1 MKSYL
6 LILTLIFSLVQDL
19 LGQEKAILSDEEI
32 FTEIKLQSIKSP
44 NPQKA
49 LYEEFLNA
57 LESDMYSKQ
66 TKIELTVSHY
76 NHYLKEGCFF
86 TFQTAFEKH
95 SALFESNVI
104 LYKYWKTISLE
115 YNEQFK
121 AMFNSAEELFQE
133 SEKSGD
139 NQNVSDAYRLLAR
152 SKMYLNEKDSSLL
165 FANLALNFA
174 KRSDSK
180 RAVAHTFKD
189 LSEIQTY
196 FDMIGESTSTLL
208 KLNQEAERIK
218 DYNLLCWSTMMIAKR
233 SFQVNSFN
241 EARTYYRK
249 ALNIAEKNNLE
260 LFKVQIFGGLT
271 EIELASNKLDAAWG
285 NIRKGYTYFN
295 EQKESIF
302 YLDFKLTHSKYL
314 IELDSLI
321 EAEIILSTNLDNYDK
336 LNSSSGLGRTHHL
349 IGRMYLREQK
359 WKKAQA
365 SFNTSKSIL
374 DQLPVSDYSLG
385 NYKFLAQ
392 VFAEQNQFQNAFKNL
407 NTFQKYIEDNSYLS
421 GSKAINELTQMY
433 SRELREYRIKE
444 QERVI
449 KDQQK
454 EKELLALKGEKQ
466 MSTIVLIIIVL
477 ISTIVIVLFYLR
489 QLKINQVTKE
499 IEMSQTLLR
508 TQMNP
513 HFIFNAM
520 SVIQSS
526 LYENNPSKSSKFL
539 VSFSRLIRLILENSP
554 KEFITLETEIE
565 ILEKYL
571 KTQKLRFENR
581 FDYQINVPEDLI
593 FKKVLIPPMI
603 TQPFVE
609 NSIEHG
615 QLNIIEN
622 GNISIDFS
630 EKDNMLYIEIIDNGV
645 GRAESGK
652 KNNSMNEHKS
662 MALDITNRRVEIIN
676 KKYKSKANISIS
688 DHLTDQKYTGTRVQI
703 FLPLLNENLNFD
715 SE

>member
-1 MKSYL
+1 MKFPL
-6 LILTLIFSLVQDL
+6 LILTLIFSFIQNVLS
-19 LGQEKAILSDEEI
+19 QEKVVVSAEEI
-32 FTEIKLQSIKSP
+32 FTEIKLKSQQSTNPNKILYESFLDKIKSDVYSE
-44 NPQKA
+44 QKK
-49 LYEEFLNA
+49 N
-57 LESDMYSKQ
+57 
-66 TKIELTVSHY
+66 ELAVSLFSHY
-76 NHYLKEGCFF
+76 IECGSYLAFK
-86 TFQTAFEKH
+86 TAFEKH
-95 SALFESNVI
+95 AVLIENKPI
-104 LYKYWKTISLE
+104 LKTYWKTISLE
-115 YNEQFK
+115 FSEQYK
-121 AMFNSAEELFQE
+121 AMFKNAEILLRK
-133 SEKSGD
+133 SEKAGD
-139 NQNVSDAYRLLAR
+139 NQNISDAYRLLAR
-152 SKMYLNEKDSSLL
+152 SKMYLNEKDSSL
-165 FANLALNFA
+165 FYANLSLNFA
-174 KRSDSK
+174 KRSISK
-180 RAVAHTFKD
+180 KAVANTFQD
-189 LSEIQTY
+189 LSDIQAY
-196 FDMIGESTSTLL
+196 FDMIGKSTSTLL

-218 DYNLLCWSTMMIAKR
+218 DYYLLCWSTLMIAER

-241 EARTYYRK
+241 EAKTYYRK
-249 ALNIAEKNNLE
+249 ALNIAEKNNLNT
-260 LFKVQIFGGLT
+260 FKVRIFRGLA
-271 EIELASNKLDAAWG
+271 EIELSTNKLDAALV
-285 NIRKGYTYFN
+285 NINQGYNSFY
-295 EQKESIF
+295 EGDKSIF
-302 YLDFKLTHSKYL
+302 YLDFKSTHVKYL
-314 IELDSLI
+314 IEIDSL
-321 EAEIILSTNLDNYDK
+321 AQAKIILSDILEDYSK
-336 LNSSSGLGRTHHL
+336 YKSSNGLGKTHHL
-349 IGRMYLREQK
+349 IGRMHFSQK
-359 WKKAQA
+359 KWEKAKAAFKQ
-365 SFNTSKSIL
+365 SQSIL
-374 DQLPVSDYSLG
+374 NKLPDSEYSLG

-392 VFAEQNQFQNAFKNL
+392 VFAKQNQFQQAFENL
-407 NTFQKYIEDNSYLS
+407 DNFQKSIDNNSHLS
-421 GSKAINELTQMY
+421 SSKAINELTQMY

-454 EKELLALKGEKQ
+454 EKELLSLKGEKQ
-466 MSTIVLIIIVL
+466 MATTILIIIILV
-477 ISTIVIVLFYLR
+477 STIIIVLFYLR
-489 QLKINQVTKE
+489 QAKINQNTKE

-526 LYENNPSKSSKFL
+526 LYENNPAKSSKFL

-581 FDYQINVPEDLI
+581 FNYQINVPEELI

-630 EKDNMLYIEIIDNGV
+630 EKNNMLYIEIIDNGV

-652 KNNSMNEHKS
+652 KKNSMKEHKS

-676 KKYKSKANISIS
+676 KKYKSKASITISN
-688 DHLTDQKYTGTRVQI
+688 LTEEKYTGTRVQI

>member
-1 MKSYL
+1 MKSSL
-6 LILTLIFSLVQDL
+6 LIFTLIFSLVQDIL
-19 LGQEKAILSDEEI
+19 CQEKTISNADEI
-32 FTEIKLQSIKSP
+32 FTEIKLKSIKHL

-49 LYEEFLNA
+49 LYKEFLNTI
-57 LESDMYSKQ
+57 ESDIYSNEIKSG
-66 TKIELTVSHY
+66 LTANLFSY
-76 NHYLKEGCFF
+76 YLANGSVF
-86 TFQTAFEKH
+86 TFQNAFEKH
-95 SALFESNVI
+95 GAILDNSI
-104 LYKYWKTISLE
+104 LYRYWNTISLE

-121 AMFNSAEELFQE
+121 EMFKSASALLQE

-139 NQNVSDAYRLLAR
+139 NQNVSDAYRMLAR
-152 SKMYLNEKDSSLL
+152 SKMHLNETDSSLL
-165 FANLALNFA
+165 YANLALNFA

-180 RAVAHTFKD
+180 IAVANTFKD
-189 LSEIQTY
+189 LSEIQAY
-196 FDMIGESTSTLL
+196 FDLIGKSTSTLL

-218 DYNLLCWSTMMIAKR
+218 DSYLLCWSTMMIAER
-233 SFQVNSFN
+233 SFKVNSLN

-249 ALNIAEKNNLE
+249 ALNIAEKNGLE
-260 LFKVQIFGGLT
+260 LLKIPIYGGLA
-271 EIELASNKLDAAWG
+271 EIELSNNQLSAASF
-285 NIRKGYTYFN
+285 NIKKGYQYFKK
-295 EQKESIF
+295 QIESIF
-302 YLDFKLTHSKYL
+302 YLDFKLIHSKYL
-314 IELDSLI
+314 IEIDSLF
-321 EAEIILSTNLDNYDK
+321 EAEIILFKNLEEYVK
-336 LNSSSGLGRTHHL
+336 LNSSIGQGKTHHL
-349 IGRMYLREQK
+349 IGRMYFNEKK
-359 WKKAQA
+359 WKKAKT
-365 SFNTSKSIL
+365 SFNISKSIL
-374 DQLPVSDYSLG
+374 DRLPYSEYSLG

-392 VFAEQNQFQNAFKNL
+392 VFAEQNQFQKAFVSL
-407 NTFQKYIEDNSYLS
+407 NTFQKYIEDNSYSS

-466 MSTIVLIIIVL
+466 MSTIVLIIIIL
-477 ISTIVIVLFYLR
+477 FSTIVIVLFYLR
-489 QLKINQVTKE
+489 QVKINQNTKE

-652 KNNSMNEHKS
+652 KKNSINEHKS

-676 KKYKSKANISIS
+676 KKYKSKANISIGN
-688 DHLTDQKYTGTRVQI
+688 LTNEKYTGTRVEI
-703 FLPLLNENLNFD
+703 LLPLLNENLNFD

>member
-1 MKSYL
+1 MKSSL
-6 LILTLIFSLVQDL
+6 LIFTLIFSLVHDIL
-19 LGQEKAILSDEEI
+19 CQEKAISNDDEI
-32 FTEIKLQSIKSP
+32 FTEIKLKSIKHL

-49 LYEEFLNA
+49 LYNEFLNTV
-57 LESDMYSKQ
+57 ESDIYSNE
-66 TKIELTVSHY
+66 TKSGLTANLFSY
-76 NHYLKEGCFF
+76 YLANGSFF
-86 TFQTAFEKH
+86 TFQNAFEKH
-95 SALFESNVI
+95 GAILENNSI
-104 LYKYWKTISLE
+104 LYRYWNTISLE
-115 YNEQFK
+115 HNEQFK
-121 AMFNSAEELFQE
+121 EMFKSASALLQE

-139 NQNVSDAYRLLAR
+139 NQNVSDAYRMLAR
-152 SKMYLNEKDSSLL
+152 SKMHLNEKDSSLL
-165 FANLALNFA
+165 YANLALNFA

-180 RAVAHTFKD
+180 IAVANTFKD
-189 LSEIQTY
+189 LSEIQAY
-196 FDMIGESTSTLL
+196 FDLIGKSTSTLF

-218 DYNLLCWSTMMIAKR
+218 DYHLLCWSTMMIAER
-233 SFQVNSFN
+233 SFKVNSLN

-249 ALNIAEKNNLE
+249 ALNIAEKNGLE
-260 LFKVQIFGGLT
+260 LLKIRIYGGLA
-271 EIELASNKLDAAWG
+271 EIELSNNQLSAVSL
-285 NIRKGYTYFN
+285 NIKKGYQYYN
-295 EQKESIF
+295 KQKESIF
-302 YLDFKLTHSKYL
+302 YLDFKLIHSKYL
-314 IELDSLI
+314 IEIDSLF
-321 EAEIILSTNLDNYDK
+321 EAEIILFDNLEKYMK
-336 LNSSSGLGRTHHL
+336 LNSSIGQGKTHHL
-349 IGRMYLREQK
+349 IGRMYFNEKK
-359 WKKAQA
+359 WKKAQT
-365 SFNTSKSIL
+365 SFNISKSIL
-374 DQLPVSDYSLG
+374 DKLPYSEYSLG

-392 VFAEQNQFQNAFKNL
+392 VFAEQNQFQKAFISL
-407 NTFQKYIEDNSYLS
+407 NIFQKYIEDNSYLS

-466 MSTIVLIIIVL
+466 MSTIVLIIIIL

-489 QLKINQVTKE
+489 QVKINQNTKE

-520 SVIQSS
+520 SVIQSL

-652 KNNSMNEHKS
+652 KKNSINEHKS

-676 KKYKSKANISIS
+676 KKYKSKANISIGN
-688 DHLTDQKYTGTRVQI
+688 LTDEKYTGTRVEI
-703 FLPLLNENLNFD
+703 LLPLLNENLNFD

>member
-1 MKSYL
+1 MKSSL
-6 LILTLIFSLVQDL
+6 LIFTLIFSLIHDVL
-19 LGQEKAILSDEEI
+19 CQEKAISNDDEI
-32 FTEIKLQSIKSP
+32 FTEIKLKSIKHL

-49 LYEEFLNA
+49 LYNEFLNTI
-57 LESDMYSKQ
+57 ESDIYSNEIKSG
-66 TKIELTVSHY
+66 LTENLFSY
-76 NHYLKEGCFF
+76 YLANGSFF
-86 TFQTAFEKH
+86 TFQNAFEKH
-95 SALFESNVI
+95 GAILDNSI
-104 LYKYWKTISLE
+104 LYRYWNTISLE

-121 AMFNSAEELFQE
+121 EMFKSASALLQE

-139 NQNVSDAYRLLAR
+139 NQNVSDAYRMLAR
-152 SKMYLNEKDSSLL
+152 SKMHLNETDSSLL
-165 FANLALNFA
+165 YANLALNFA

-180 RAVAHTFKD
+180 IAVANTFKD
-189 LSEIQTY
+189 LSEIQAY
-196 FDMIGESTSTLL
+196 FDLIGKSTSTLL

-218 DYNLLCWSTMMIAKR
+218 DSYLLCWSTMMIAER
-233 SFQVNSFN
+233 SFKVNSLN

-249 ALNIAEKNNLE
+249 ALNIAEKNGLE
-260 LFKVQIFGGLT
+260 LLKIPIYGGLA
-271 EIELASNKLDAAWG
+271 EIELSNNQLSAASF
-285 NIRKGYTYFN
+285 NIKKGYQYFKK
-295 EQKESIF
+295 QIESIF
-302 YLDFKLTHSKYL
+302 YLDFKLIHSKYL
-314 IELDSLI
+314 IEIDSLF
-321 EAEIILSTNLDNYDK
+321 EAEIILFKNLEEYVK
-336 LNSSSGLGRTHHL
+336 LNSSIGQGKTHHL
-349 IGRMYLREQK
+349 IGRMYFNEKK
-359 WKKAQA
+359 WKKAQT
-365 SFNTSKSIL
+365 SFNISKSIL
-374 DQLPVSDYSLG
+374 HRLPYSEYSLG

-392 VFAEQNQFQNAFKNL
+392 VFAEQNQFQKAFVSL
-407 NTFQKYIEDNSYLS
+407 NTFQKYIEDNSYSS

-466 MSTIVLIIIVL
+466 MSTIVLIIIIL
-477 ISTIVIVLFYLR
+477 FSTIVIVLFYLR
-489 QLKINQVTKE
+489 QLKINQNTKE

-652 KNNSMNEHKS
+652 KKNSINEHKS

-676 KKYKSKANISIS
+676 KKYKSKANISIGN
-688 DHLTDQKYTGTRVQI
+688 LTNEKYTGTRVEI
-703 FLPLLNENLNFD
+703 LLPLLNENLNFD

>member
-1 MKSYL
+1 MKSSL
-6 LILTLIFSLVQDL
+6 LIFALIFSVVHNVMC
-19 LGQEKAILSDEEI
+19 QEKAVSNDDKI
-32 FTEIKLQSIKSP
+32 FTEIELESIKRA

-49 LYEEFLNA
+49 LYDGFLNA
-57 LESDMYSKQ
+57 IASDVYSTQ
-66 TKIELTVSHY
+66 TKSELTGSLFSYYIENGSFFAFQKAFKQHGALLKY
-76 NHYLKEGCFF
+76 N
-86 TFQTAFEKH
+86 
-95 SALFESNVI
+95 SI
-104 LYKYWKTISLE
+104 LYRYWETISLE
-115 YNEQFK
+115 YNERFK
-121 AMFNSAEELFQE
+121 AMFKTSELLLQE
-133 SEKSGD
+133 SQASGD

-152 SKMYLNEKDSSLL
+152 SKMHLNQKDSAL
-165 FANLALNFA
+165 FYANLALNFA
-174 KRSDSK
+174 KRSDAIK
-180 RAVAHTFKD
+180 AVANTFKD
-189 LSEIQTY
+189 LSEIEAY
-196 FDMIGESTSTLL
+196 FDIIGKSTSTLL
-208 KLNQEAERIK
+208 KLNKEAERIK
-218 DYNLLCWSTMMIAKR
+218 DYNLLCWSTMMIAER

-249 ALNIAEKNNLE
+249 ALNIAEKNGLG
-260 LFKVQIFGGLT
+260 LFKVRIYGGLA
-271 EIELASNKLDAAWG
+271 EIELSNNELGAASL
-285 NIRKGYTYFN
+285 NIKKGYTYHN
-295 EQKESIF
+295 TQKESIF
-302 YLDFKLTHSKYL
+302 YLDFKLIHSKYL
-314 IELDSLI
+314 IELDSLV
-321 EAEIILSTNLDNYDK
+321 EVKTILFDNLEEYAK
-336 LNSSSGLGRTHHL
+336 LKSSVGIGKTHHL
-349 IGRMYLREQK
+349 IGRMYFDEKK
-359 WKKAQA
+359 WNKAQT
-365 SFNTSKSIL
+365 SFNLSKSIL
-374 DQLPVSDYSLG
+374 DKLPYSEYSMG

-392 VFAEQNQFQNAFKNL
+392 VFAEQNQFQKAFKNL
-407 NTFQKYIEDNSYLS
+407 NIFQKYIEDNSYLS

-466 MSTIVLIIIVL
+466 MSTIVLIIIIL
-477 ISTIVIVLFYLR
+477 ISTIIIVLFYLR
-489 QLKINQVTKE
+489 QAKINQNTKE

-622 GNISIDFS
+622 GNISINFS
-630 EKDNMLYIEIIDNGV
+630 EKDNMLFIEIIDNGV

-652 KNNSMNEHKS
+652 KKNSMNEHKS

-676 KKYKSKANISIS
+676 KKYKSKANISIG
-688 DHLTDQKYTGTRVQI
+688 DLTDQKYTGTRVQI

>member
-1 MKSYL
+1 MKSSL
-6 LILTLIFSLVQDL
+6 LIFTLIFSLVHDVL
-19 LGQEKAILSDEEI
+19 CQEKAISNDDEI
-32 FTEIKLQSIKSP
+32 FTEIKLKSIKHL
-44 NPQKA
+44 NPHKA
-49 LYEEFLNA
+49 LYNEFLNTI
-57 LESDMYSKQ
+57 ESDIYSNE
-66 TKIELTVSHY
+66 TKSGLTANLFSY
-76 NHYLKEGCFF
+76 YLANGSFF
-86 TFQTAFEKH
+86 TFQNAFEKH
-95 SALFESNVI
+95 GAILENNSI
-104 LYKYWKTISLE
+104 LYRYWNTISLE
-115 YNEQFK
+115 HNEQFK
-121 AMFNSAEELFQE
+121 EMFKSASALLQE

-139 NQNVSDAYRLLAR
+139 NQNVSDAYRMLAR
-152 SKMYLNEKDSSLL
+152 SKMHLNETDSSLL
-165 FANLALNFA
+165 YANLALNFA

-180 RAVAHTFKD
+180 IAVANTFKD
-189 LSEIQTY
+189 LSEIQAY
-196 FDMIGESTSTLL
+196 FDLIGKSTSTLL

-218 DYNLLCWSTMMIAKR
+218 DSYLLCWSTMMIAER
-233 SFQVNSFN
+233 SFKVNSLN

-249 ALNIAEKNNLE
+249 ALNIAEKNGLE
-260 LFKVQIFGGLT
+260 LLKIPIYGGLA
-271 EIELASNKLDAAWG
+271 EIELSNNQLSAASF
-285 NIRKGYTYFN
+285 NIKKGYQYFKK
-295 EQKESIF
+295 QIESIF
-302 YLDFKLTHSKYL
+302 YLDFKLIHSKYL
-314 IELDSLI
+314 IEIDSLF
-321 EAEIILSTNLDNYDK
+321 EAEIILFNNLEEYVK
-336 LNSSSGLGRTHHL
+336 LNSSIGQGKTHHL
-349 IGRMYLREQK
+349 IGRMYFNEKK
-359 WKKAQA
+359 WKKAKT
-365 SFNTSKSIL
+365 SFNISKSIL
-374 DQLPVSDYSLG
+374 DRLPYSEYSLG

-392 VFAEQNQFQNAFKNL
+392 VFAEQNQFQKAFVSL
-407 NTFQKYIEDNSYLS
+407 NTFQKYIEDNSYSS

-466 MSTIVLIIIVL
+466 MSTIVLIIIIL
-477 ISTIVIVLFYLR
+477 FSTIVIVLFYLR
-489 QLKINQVTKE
+489 QVKINQNTKE

-622 GNISIDFS
+622 GNISVDFS
-630 EKDNMLYIEIIDNGV
+630 EKDKMLYIEIIDNGV

-652 KNNSMNEHKS
+652 KKNSITEHKS

-676 KKYKSKANISIS
+676 KKYKSKANISIGN
-688 DHLTDQKYTGTRVQI
+688 LTKEKYTGTRVEI

>member
-1 MKSYL
+1 MKCYL
-6 LILTLIFSLVQDL
+6 LVLLLIFGLVHNIFC
-19 LGQEKAILSDEEI
+19 QEETLVSYDGI
-32 FTEIKLQSIKSP
+32 FNEIKLNSINNE
-44 NPQKA
+44 NPEKA
-49 LYEEFLNA
+49 LYDGFLDA
-57 LESDMYSKQ
+57 IESDLYPQQ
-66 TKIELTVSHY
+66 TKSELTASLFSY
-76 NHYLKEGCFF
+76 YLASGSFF
-86 TFQTAFEKH
+86 TFQKSFDQH
-95 SALFESNVI
+95 SALLKKNSI
-104 LYKYWKTISLE
+104 LYRYWKTISLE
-115 YNEQFK
+115 HNEEFT
-121 AMFNSAEELFQE
+121 AMLKSASALFQE

-139 NQNVSDAYRLLAR
+139 NQNISDAYRLLAR

-165 FANLALNFA
+165 YVNLALNFA
-174 KRSDSK
+174 KRSNSK
-180 RAVAHTFKD
+180 RAIANTFKD
-189 LSEIQTY
+189 LAEIQAY
-196 FDMIGESTSTLL
+196 FDMIGKSTSTLL

-218 DYNLLCWSTMMIAKR
+218 DYDLLCWSTMMIAQR
-233 SFQVNSFN
+233 SFQVNSLN
-241 EARTYYRK
+241 EAKTYYRK
-249 ALNIAEKNNLE
+249 ALNIAVKNKLQ
-260 LFKVQIFGGLT
+260 LFKVRIFGGLT
-271 EIELASNKLDAAWG
+271 EIELRNNKLDAAFAE
-285 NIRKGYTYFN
+285 IKKGYKYFN
-295 EQKESIF
+295 DKKETIF
-302 YLDFKLTHSKYL
+302 YLDFKLIHSKYL
-314 IELDSLI
+314 IELDSLV
-321 EAEIILSTNLDNYDK
+321 EAESILSDNLKKYAK
-336 LNSSSGLGRTHHL
+336 LRSSDGLGKTHHL
-349 IGRMYLREQK
+349 IGKLHLHEKK
-359 WKKAQA
+359 WRKAQK
-365 SFNTSKSIL
+365 SFNLSKSIL
-374 DQLPVSDYSLG
+374 DKLPQSEYSLN

-392 VFAEQNQFQNAFKNL
+392 VFEEQNDFKKAFKNL
-407 NTFQKYIEDNSYLS
+407 NTFHNHINENSYLI

-466 MSTIVLIIIVL
+466 MSTIVLIIIIL

-489 QLKINQVTKE
+489 QAKINQNTKE
-499 IEMSQTLLR
+499 IEMSQALLR

-520 SVIQSS
+520 SVIQSL

-554 KEFITLETEIE
+554 KEFITLEIEID

-630 EKDNMLYIEIIDNGV
+630 EKDNMLYVEIIDNGV
-645 GRAESGK
+645 GRAESEK
-652 KNNSMNEHKS
+652 KKNSMNEHKS
-662 MALDITNRRVEIIN
+662 MALDITNRRIEIIN
-676 KKYKSKANISIS
+676 KKYKSKANISIG
-688 DHLTDQKYTGTRVQI
+688 DLTDEKYTGTRVEI
-703 FLPLLNENLNFD
+703 FLPLLNENLKFD

>member
-1 MKSYL
+1 MKSSL
-6 LILTLIFSLVQDL
+6 LIFTLIFSLLQDVL
-19 LGQEKAILSDEEI
+19 CQEKAISNDDEI
-32 FTEIKLQSIKSP
+32 FTEIKLKSIKHL

-49 LYEEFLNA
+49 LYNEFLNA
-57 LESDMYSKQ
+57 IESDIYSNE
-66 TKIELTVSHY
+66 TKSGLTAKLFSY
-76 NHYLKEGCFF
+76 YLANGSFF
-86 TFQTAFEKH
+86 TFQNAFEKH
-95 SALFESNVI
+95 GAILENNSI
-104 LYKYWKTISLE
+104 LYRYWNTISLE
-115 YNEQFK
+115 HNEQFK
-121 AMFNSAEELFQE
+121 EMFKNASALLQE

-139 NQNVSDAYRLLAR
+139 NQNVSDAYRMLAR
-152 SKMYLNEKDSSLL
+152 SKMHLNEKDSSLL
-165 FANLALNFA
+165 YANLALNFA

-180 RAVAHTFKD
+180 IAVANTFKD
-189 LSEIQTY
+189 LSEIQAY
-196 FDMIGESTSTLL
+196 FDLIGKSTSTLL

-218 DYNLLCWSTMMIAKR
+218 DHHLLCWSTMMIAER
-233 SFQVNSFN
+233 SFKVNSLN

-249 ALNIAEKNNLE
+249 ALDIAEKNGLE
-260 LFKVQIFGGLT
+260 LLKIRIYGGLT
-271 EIELASNKLDAAWG
+271 EIELSNNQLSAASL
-285 NIRKGYTYFN
+285 NIKKGYQYYN
-295 EQKESIF
+295 KQKESIF
-302 YLDFKLTHSKYL
+302 YLDFKLIHSKYL
-314 IELDSLI
+314 IEIDSLF
-321 EAEIILSTNLDNYDK
+321 EAKIILFDNLEKYMK
-336 LNSSSGLGRTHHL
+336 LNSSIGQGKTHHL
-349 IGRMYLREQK
+349 IGRMYFNEKK
-359 WKKAQA
+359 WKKAQT
-365 SFNTSKSIL
+365 SFNSSKSIL
-374 DQLPVSDYSLG
+374 DKLPYSEYSLG

-392 VFAEQNQFQNAFKNL
+392 VFAEQNQFQKAFISL
-407 NTFQKYIEDNSYLS
+407 NIFQKYIEDNSYLS
-421 GSKAINELTQMY
+421 SSKAINELTQMY

-466 MSTIVLIIIVL
+466 MSTIVLILIIL

-489 QLKINQVTKE
+489 QVKINQNTKE
-499 IEMSQTLLR
+499 IEMSQALLR

-571 KTQKLRFENR
+571 KTQKFRFENR

-622 GNISIDFS
+622 GNISINFS

-652 KNNSMNEHKS
+652 KKNSIKEHKS

-676 KKYKSKANISIS
+676 KKYKSKANISIGN
-688 DHLTDQKYTGTRVQI
+688 LTDEKYTGTRVEI
-703 FLPLLNENLNFD
+703 LLPLLNENLNFD

>member
-1 MKSYL
+1 MKSSL
-6 LILTLIFSLVQDL
+6 LIFTLIFSLVQDVL
-19 LGQEKAILSDEEI
+19 CQEKAISNDDEI
-32 FTEIKLQSIKSP
+32 FTEIKLKSNKHL

-49 LYEEFLNA
+49 LYNEFLNA
-57 LESDMYSKQ
+57 IESDIYSNE
-66 TKIELTVSHY
+66 TKSGLTAKLFSY
-76 NHYLKEGCFF
+76 YLANGSFF
-86 TFQTAFEKH
+86 TFQNAFEKH
-95 SALFESNVI
+95 GAILENNLI
-104 LYKYWKTISLE
+104 LYRYWNTISLE
-115 YNEQFK
+115 HNEQFK
-121 AMFNSAEELFQE
+121 EMFKNASALLQE

-139 NQNVSDAYRLLAR
+139 NQNVSDAYRMLAR
-152 SKMYLNEKDSSLL
+152 SKMHLNEKDSSLL
-165 FANLALNFA
+165 YANLALNFA

-180 RAVAHTFKD
+180 IAVANTFKD
-189 LSEIQTY
+189 LSEIQAY
-196 FDMIGESTSTLL
+196 FDLIGKSTSTLL

-218 DYNLLCWSTMMIAKR
+218 DHHLLCWSTMMIAER
-233 SFQVNSFN
+233 SFKVNSLN

-249 ALNIAEKNNLE
+249 ALDIAEKNGLE
-260 LFKVQIFGGLT
+260 LLKIRIYGGLA
-271 EIELASNKLDAAWG
+271 EIELSNNQLSAASL
-285 NIRKGYTYFN
+285 NIKKGYQYYN
-295 EQKESIF
+295 KQKESIF
-302 YLDFKLTHSKYL
+302 YLDFKLIHSKYL
-314 IELDSLI
+314 IEIDSLF
-321 EAEIILSTNLDNYDK
+321 EAKIILFDNLEKYMK
-336 LNSSSGLGRTHHL
+336 LNSSIGQGKTHHL
-349 IGRMYLREQK
+349 IGRMYFNEKK
-359 WKKAQA
+359 WKKAQT
-365 SFNTSKSIL
+365 SFNISKSIL
-374 DQLPVSDYSLG
+374 DRLPYSEYSLG

-392 VFAEQNQFQNAFKNL
+392 VFAEQNQFQKAFISL
-407 NTFQKYIEDNSYLS
+407 NIFQKYIEDNSYLS
-421 GSKAINELTQMY
+421 SSKAINELTQMY

-466 MSTIVLIIIVL
+466 MSTIVLILIIL

-489 QLKINQVTKE
+489 QVKINQNTKE
-499 IEMSQTLLR
+499 IEMSQALLR

-571 KTQKLRFENR
+571 KTQKFRFENR

-622 GNISIDFS
+622 GNISINFS

-652 KNNSMNEHKS
+652 KKNSIKEHKS

-676 KKYKSKANISIS
+676 KKYKSKANISIGN
-688 DHLTDQKYTGTRVQI
+688 LTDEKYTGTRVEI
-703 FLPLLNENLNFD
+703 LLPLLNENLNFD

>member
-1 MKSYL
+1 MKSSL
-6 LILTLIFSLVQDL
+6 LIFTLIISLVQTVL
-19 LGQEKAILSDEEI
+19 CQEMAISNEDEI
-32 FTEIKLQSIKSP
+32 FSEIKLASIKSS
-44 NPQKA
+44 NSQKA
-49 LYEEFLNA
+49 LYDAFLNA
-57 LESDMYSKQ
+57 IESDVYSKQ
-66 TKIELTVSHY
+66 TKSELTASLFTY
-76 NHYLKEGCFF
+76 YIEGGSFF
-86 TFQTAFEKH
+86 TFQKAFEQH
-95 SALFESNVI
+95 GSLLQYNSI
-104 LYKYWKTISLE
+104 IYRYWETISFE
-115 YNEQFK
+115 YDERFK
-121 AMFNSAEELFQE
+121 AMFKGSEALFQE
-133 SEKSGD
+133 SQESGD

-152 SKMYLNEKDSSLL
+152 SKMHLNEKDSAL
-165 FANLALNFA
+165 FYANLALNFA
-174 KRSDSK
+174 KRSDSRK
-180 RAVAHTFKD
+180 AVANTFKD
-189 LSEIQTY
+189 LSEIEAY
-196 FDMIGESTSTLL
+196 FDIIGKSTSTLL
-208 KLNQEAERIK
+208 KLNKEAERIK
-218 DYNLLCWSTMMIAKR
+218 DYDLLCWSTMMIAER

-249 ALNIAEKNNLE
+249 ALNIAEKNGLE
-260 LFKVQIFGGLT
+260 LFKVRIYGGLA
-271 EIELASNKLDAAWG
+271 EIELSNNQLDAASL
-285 NIRKGYTYFN
+285 NIKKGYKYYN
-295 EQKESIF
+295 KQKESIF
-302 YLDFKLTHSKYL
+302 YLDFKLIHSKYL
-314 IELDSLI
+314 IEMDSLV
-321 EAEIILSTNLDNYDK
+321 EAEVILSDNLVEYAK
-336 LNSSSGLGRTHHL
+336 LKSSIGLGKTHHL
-349 IGRMYLREQK
+349 IGRILFNEKK
-359 WKKAQA
+359 WKKAQT
-365 SFNTSKSIL
+365 SFNISKSIL
-374 DQLPVSDYSLG
+374 DKFPYSEYSLG

-392 VFAEQNQFQNAFKNL
+392 VFAEQNQFQKAFINL
-407 NTFQKYIEDNSYLS
+407 NIFQKYIEDNSYLS

-466 MSTIVLIIIVL
+466 MSTIVLIIIIL

-489 QLKINQVTKE
+489 QAKINQNTKE

-652 KNNSMNEHKS
+652 KKNSMNEHKS

-676 KKYKSKANISIS
+676 KKYKSKANISIG
-688 DHLTDQKYTGTRVQI
+688 DLTNEKYTGTRVQI

>member
-1 MKSYL
+1 M
-6 LILTLIFSLVQDL
+6 
-19 LGQEKAILSDEEI
+19 
-32 FTEIKLQSIKSP
+32 
-44 NPQKA
+44 
-49 LYEEFLNA
+49 
-57 LESDMYSKQ
+57 
-66 TKIELTVSHY
+66 
-76 NHYLKEGCFF
+76 
-86 TFQTAFEKH
+86 
-95 SALFESNVI
+95 
-104 LYKYWKTISLE
+104 
-115 YNEQFK
+115 
-121 AMFNSAEELFQE
+121 
-133 SEKSGD
+133 
-139 NQNVSDAYRLLAR
+139 
-152 SKMYLNEKDSSLL
+152 
-165 FANLALNFA
+165 
-174 KRSDSK
+174 
-180 RAVAHTFKD
+180 
-189 LSEIQTY
+189 Y
-196 FDMIGESTSTLL
+196 FDEKKWNKAQT
-208 KLNQEAERIK
+208 
-218 DYNLLCWSTMMIAKR
+218 
-233 SFQVNSFN
+233 SFN
-241 EARTYYRK
+241 
-249 ALNIAEKNNLE
+249 L
-260 LFKVQIFGGLT
+260 
-271 EIELASNKLDAAWG
+271 
-285 NIRKGYTYFN
+285 
-295 EQKESIF
+295 
-302 YLDFKLTHSKYL
+302 
-314 IELDSLI
+314 
-321 EAEIILSTNLDNYDK
+321 
-336 LNSSSGLGRTHHL
+336 
-349 IGRMYLREQK
+349 
-359 WKKAQA
+359 
-365 SFNTSKSIL
+365 SKSIL
-374 DQLPVSDYSLG
+374 DKLPYSEYSMG

-392 VFAEQNQFQNAFKNL
+392 VFAEQNQFQKAFKNL
-407 NTFQKYIEDNSYLS
+407 NIFQKYIEDNSYLS

-466 MSTIVLIIIVL
+466 MSTIVLIIIIL

-489 QLKINQVTKE
+489 QAKINQNTKE

-630 EKDNMLYIEIIDNGV
+630 EKDNMLFIEIIDNGV

-652 KNNSMNEHKS
+652 KKNSMNEHKS

-676 KKYKSKANISIS
+676 KNIN
-688 DHLTDQKYTGTRVQI
+688 QKPI
-703 FLPLLNENLNFD
+703 FP
-715 SE
+715 

>member
-1 MKSYL
+1 MKSSL
-6 LILTLIFSLVQDL
+6 LILTLIFSLIQNVL
-19 LGQEKAILSDEEI
+19 SQEKLVLSAEDL
-32 FTEIKLQSIKSP
+32 FTEIKLKSKQSTNSNKVLYESFLDKIKSDAYSEQTK
-44 NPQKA
+44 NELAVCLFSHYIECGSFFSFQKA
-49 LYEEFLNA
+49 
-57 LESDMYSKQ
+57 
-66 TKIELTVSHY
+66 
-76 NHYLKEGCFF
+76 
-86 TFQTAFEKH
+86 FEDH
-95 SALFESNVI
+95 AALFENKPI
-104 LYKYWKTISLE
+104 LKKYWETISLE
-115 YNEQFK
+115 FKEQYK
-121 AMFNSAEELFQE
+121 AMLKSAEMLLRK
-133 SEKSGD
+133 SENAGD
-139 NQNVSDAYRLLAR
+139 NQNISDAYRLLAR

-165 FANLALNFA
+165 YANLSLNFA

-180 RAVAHTFKD
+180 IAVAYTFRD
-189 LSEIQTY
+189 LSDIQAH
-196 FDMIGESTSTLL
+196 FDMIGKSTSTLL

-218 DYNLLCWSTMMIAKR
+218 DYRLLCWSTLMIAER

-241 EARTYYRK
+241 EAKTYYRK
-249 ALNIAEKNNLE
+249 ALNIAEKNNLNTYKVRI
-260 LFKVQIFGGLT
+260 FKGLT
-271 EIELASNKLDAAWG
+271 EIELSTNKLEAALT
-285 NIRKGYTYFN
+285 NINKGYNSFDKGN
-295 EQKESIF
+295 KSIF
-302 YLDFKLTHSKYL
+302 YFDFKSTHAKYL
-314 IELDSLI
+314 IEIDSLD
-321 EAEIILSTNLDNYDK
+321 EAKIILTDNLDDYSK
-336 LNSSSGLGRTHHL
+336 YNSSRGLGKTHHL
-349 IGRMYLREQK
+349 IGKLYFHQKK
-359 WKKAQA
+359 WKKAQTA
-365 SFNTSKSIL
+365 FKQSQSIL
-374 DQLPVSDYSLG
+374 NNLPDSEYSLG
-385 NYKFLAQ
+385 NYKLLAQ
-392 VFAEQNQFQNAFKNL
+392 VFAEQNQFQRAFDNL
-407 NTFQKYIEDNSYLS
+407 DNFQKQIDNNSYLS
-421 GSKAINELTQMY
+421 SSKAINELTQMY

-454 EKELLALKGEKQ
+454 EKELLSLKGEKQ
-466 MSTIVLIIIVL
+466 MATNVLIIIIL

-489 QLKINQVTKE
+489 QAKINQNTKE

-526 LYENNPSKSSKFL
+526 LYENNPAKSSKFL

-581 FDYQINVPEDLI
+581 FDYQINVPEELI
-593 FKKVLIPPMI
+593 FKKALIPPMI

-630 EKDNMLYIEIIDNGV
+630 EKNNMLYIEIIDNGV

-652 KNNSMNEHKS
+652 KKNSMKEHKS

-676 KKYKSKANISIS
+676 KKYKSKASITIGN
-688 DHLTDQKYTGTRVQI
+688 LTDQKYTGTRVQI

>member
-1 MKSYL
+1 MKCYL
-6 LILTLIFSLVQDL
+6 LILLLIFGLVHNIFC
-19 LGQEKAILSDEEI
+19 QEETLVSYDGI
-32 FTEIKLQSIKSP
+32 FNEIKLNSINNE
-44 NPQKA
+44 NPEKA
-49 LYEEFLNA
+49 LYDGFLDA
-57 LESDMYSKQ
+57 IESDLYPQQ
-66 TKIELTVSHY
+66 TKSELTASLFSY
-76 NHYLKEGCFF
+76 YLASGSFF
-86 TFQTAFEKH
+86 TFQKSFDQH
-95 SALFESNVI
+95 SALLKKNSI
-104 LYKYWKTISLE
+104 LYRYWKTISLE
-115 YNEQFK
+115 HNEEFT
-121 AMFNSAEELFQE
+121 AMLKSASALFQE

-139 NQNVSDAYRLLAR
+139 NQNISDAYRLLAR

-165 FANLALNFA
+165 YVNLALNFA
-174 KRSDSK
+174 KRSNSK
-180 RAVAHTFKD
+180 RAIANTFKD
-189 LSEIQTY
+189 LAEIQAY
-196 FDMIGESTSTLL
+196 FDMIGKSTSTLL

-218 DYNLLCWSTMMIAKR
+218 DYDLLCWSTMMIAQR
-233 SFQVNSFN
+233 SFQVNSLN
-241 EARTYYRK
+241 EAKTYYRK
-249 ALNIAEKNNLE
+249 ALNIAVKNKLQ
-260 LFKVQIFGGLT
+260 LFKVRIFGGLT
-271 EIELASNKLDAAWG
+271 EIELRNNKLDAAFAE
-285 NIRKGYTYFN
+285 IKKGYKYFN
-295 EQKESIF
+295 DKKESIF
-302 YLDFKLTHSKYL
+302 YLDFKLIHAKYL
-314 IELDSLI
+314 IELDSLV
-321 EAEIILSTNLDNYDK
+321 EAESILSDNLKKYAK
-336 LNSSSGLGRTHHL
+336 LRSSDGLGKTHHL
-349 IGRMYLREQK
+349 IGKLHLHEKK
-359 WKKAQA
+359 WRKAQK
-365 SFNTSKSIL
+365 SFNLSKSIL
-374 DQLPVSDYSLG
+374 DKLPQSEYSLN

-392 VFAEQNQFQNAFKNL
+392 VFEEQNDFKKAFKNL
-407 NTFQKYIEDNSYLS
+407 NTFHNHINENSYLI

-466 MSTIVLIIIVL
+466 MSTIVLIIIIL

-489 QLKINQVTKE
+489 QAKINQNTKE
-499 IEMSQTLLR
+499 IEMSQALLR

-520 SVIQSS
+520 SVIQSL

-554 KEFITLETEIE
+554 KEFITLEIEID

-630 EKDNMLYIEIIDNGV
+630 EKDNMLYVEIIDNGV
-645 GRAESGK
+645 GRAESEK
-652 KNNSMNEHKS
+652 KKNSMNEHKS
-662 MALDITNRRVEIIN
+662 MALDITNRRIEIIN
-676 KKYKSKANISIS
+676 KKYKSKANISIG
-688 DHLTDQKYTGTRVQI
+688 DLTDEKYTGTRVEI
-703 FLPLLNENLNFD
+703 FLPLLNENLKFD

>member
-1 MKSYL
+1 MKSSL
-6 LILTLIFSLVQDL
+6 LIFILIISLVQVVL
-19 LGQEKAILSDEEI
+19 CQEKSTLGIDEI
-32 FTEIKLQSIKSP
+32 FNKISLTSTKSSDSE
-44 NPQKA
+44 KA
-49 LYEEFLNA
+49 LLDEFLNI
-57 LESDMYSKQ
+57 LRSGEYSEQ
-66 TKIELTVSHY
+66 TKSGLTASVLSHY
-76 NHYLKEGCFF
+76 LENGSFFYLQK
-86 TFQTAFEKH
+86 AFKKH
-95 SALFESNVI
+95 SAI
-104 LYKYWKTISLE
+104 LKKKPILDMYWKTISLE
-115 YNEQFK
+115 YDEQFNE
-121 AMFNSAEELFQE
+121 MFNSASALLRE
-133 SEKSGD
+133 SEKSGK

-152 SKMYLNEKDSSLL
+152 SKMYLNQKDSSLL
-165 FANLALNFA
+165 YANLALNFA

-180 RAVAHTFKD
+180 IAVANTFKD
-189 LSEIQTY
+189 LSEIQAY
-196 FDMIGESTSTLL
+196 FNMIAKSTSTLL

-218 DYNLLCWSTMMIAKR
+218 NYNLLCWSTLMIAER
-233 SFQVNSFN
+233 SFQVNSFS
-241 EARTYYRK
+241 EAKTYYRK
-249 ALNIAEKNNLE
+249 ALNIAEKNNLA
-260 LFKVQIFGGLT
+260 LFKVRIFGGLA
-271 EIELASNKLDAAWG
+271 EIELGNNKLDAALI
-285 NIRKGYTYFN
+285 NINRGYKN
-295 EQKESIF
+295 IIKNKESIF
-302 YLDFKLTHSKYL
+302 YLDFKLIHSKYL
-314 IELDSLI
+314 IELDSTAK
-321 EAEIILSTNLDNYDK
+321 AEIILLENLKNYSK
-336 LNSSSGLGRTHHL
+336 LSSSSGLGRTHHL
-349 IGRMYLREQK
+349 IGRLYLHEKK
-359 WKKAQA
+359 WNKAQA
-365 SFNTSKSIL
+365 SFNVSKSIL
-374 DQLPVSDYSLG
+374 DRLPQSEYSLN
-385 NYKFLAQ
+385 NYKFLSQ
-392 VFAEQNQFQNAFKNL
+392 VFAEQNQFENAFKNL
-407 NTFQKYIEDNSYLS
+407 NIFQKQIDDNYYMS
-421 GSKAINELTQMY
+421 GSKGINELTQMY

-466 MSTIVLIIIVL
+466 MSTIVLIIIIL

-489 QLKINQVTKE
+489 QAKINQNTKE
-499 IEMSQTLLR
+499 IEMSQALLR

-581 FDYQINVPEDLI
+581 FDYQINVPEELI

-615 QLNIIEN
+615 QLNIIKN
-622 GNISIDFS
+622 GNISVDFS
-630 EKDNMLYIEIIDNGV
+630 EKDGMLYIEIIDNGV
-645 GRAESGK
+645 GRTESGK
-652 KNNSMNEHKS
+652 KKNSMNEHKS

-676 KKYKSKANISIS
+676 KKYKSKANISIG
-688 DHLTDQKYTGTRVQI
+688 DLTDQKYTGTRVQI